1 MVKVPDGEMSRAEI
15 VRLIK
20 KYNEKMGI
28 DPKGKS
34 RDQLIKEIEALKYK
48 IDHVKKDLVLT
59 VKQKTKKQPRNV
71 KADPIKQKTAL
82 QKQKAAEK
90 KEEKE
95 MEKKKELRKVKKEL
109 ADKIIN
115 REKDIKEKTRKNK
128 KDMKPKQPKQT
139 QKLKS
144 QKEDEVRPKEK
155 VGRPKV
161 DPKKIKVIDPKKK
174 EKTNEEKP
182 TKKKPIKLSIITSQY
197 IARIFATAME
207 DIMGEKEENKNIQL
221 YRDIQS
227 RVFDGDKLYKF
238 LSSKSKT
245 NEKKRNKI
253 IQSLE
258 YWAKEIVGS
267 NFKPLVD
274 FSSIADVD
282 DTDNHPLG
290 LPFNQYDMGAVSIKD
305 LLKIGELVEAFTP
318 YKLENDYYILG
329 DKNIEDIKKQKY
341 IKK

>member
-115 REKDIKEKTRKNK
+115 REKDIKENTRKNK
-128 KDMKPKQPKQT
+128 KE
-139 QKLKS
+139 KS
-144 QKEDEVRPKEK
+144 KKMKEDEVRPKEK

-161 DPKKIKVIDPKKK
+161 DPNKIKVIVPKKDEKIQVIVPSLKGVFESTPKKMYEVLRKKFPKTFELKKGELKQFGDSVGEKQDGVETLTENIEEAMKKMRRFKKYMETFKKLNK
-174 EKTNEEKP
+174 EVIEKYGNENQTNFYELIENSFIPPPQQIFDVWFKNRVEFKNAGFEPHNITKTSDEDFIYS
-182 TKKKPIKLSIITSQY
+182 IKL
-197 IARIFATAME
+197 
-207 DIMGEKEENKNIQL
+207 N
-221 YRDIQS
+221 
-227 RVFDGDKLYKF
+227 
-238 LSSKSKT
+238 
-245 NEKKRNKI
+245 KKRREDFIDTMGKLFSVATNK
-253 IQSLE
+253 L
-258 YWAKEIVGS
+258 
-267 NFKPLVD
+267 
-274 FSSIADVD
+274 DVK
-282 DTDNHPLG
+282 
-290 LPFNQYDMGAVSIKD
+290 F
-305 LLKIGELVEAFTP
+305 E
-318 YKLENDYYILG
+318 
-329 DKNIEDIKKQKY
+329 
-341 IKK
+341 